1 MCCVQIRKMF
11 KFKYKKCALFK
22 YEKYSIFKYEKCA
35 TFKCEKCSIFK
46 NEKRATL
53 LWNTKYVLGSNTEN
67 VCRSY
72 KYITTKI
79 DLWSKTQILL
89 ISDTKNMLISNTSAT
104 FKYKYFLFLQQ
115 TARHIS
121 QTLFCIQ
128 DQFNGPLPNFIDW
141 AINDFSGRHICNLIK
156 KYLINYWSIS
166 SVFNDSRFGNIMQIC
181 EAYRSGSPSNA
192 SDS

>member
-53 LWNTKYVLGSNTEN
+53 LSNTKYVLGSNTEN

-104 FKYKYFLFLQQ
+104 FKYKCFLFLQK
-115 TARHIS
+115 TARHIR
-121 QTLFCIQ
+121 QTLFYI
-128 DQFNGPLPNFIDW
+128 DQFNGPLPNFIDL
-141 AINDFSGRHICNLIK
+141 AINDSVEDICNLIK

-166 SVFNDSRFGNIMQIC
+166 SVINDFRFRNIMQIC
-181 EAYRSGSPSNA
+181 
-192 SDS
+192 